1 VSVVIVEDPESD
13 GWKETSKVKEES
25 CRQNLLRRLL
35 AYDAINVVG
44 NVMGKTSAEIFANA
58 LPKLAKFPNI
68 LCLNGTLVNQ

>member
-13 GWKETSKVKEES
+13 GWKKTSKVKEES
-25 CRQNLLRRLL
+25 SRQNLLRSLL
-35 AYDAINVVG
+35 AHDAINVVG
-44 NVMGKTSAEIFANA
+44 NVMGKTSAKIFANA